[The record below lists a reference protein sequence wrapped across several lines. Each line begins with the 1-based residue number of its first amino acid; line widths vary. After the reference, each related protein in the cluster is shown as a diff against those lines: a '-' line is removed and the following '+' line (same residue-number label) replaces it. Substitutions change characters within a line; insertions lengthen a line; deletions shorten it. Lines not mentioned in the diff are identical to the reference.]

1 MRSAAMLTLAGLL
14 GLAGLWRT
22 LGRTSPAVP
31 LACDGVVA
39 LEENGDVRLACP
51 DDAALR
57 GCPDVK
63 PGRRY
68 RSCTET
74 GAVVGP
80 VLAARGQPLSLA
92 AASTD
97 DLRALPDVGRSMA
110 RKLDAARR
118 ERPLCNA
125 GDLET
130 VPGVGPK
137 KAAKL
142 AAGLEFDDLRC
153 R

>member
-1 MRSAAMLTLAGLL
+1 MRTAALLSLAALL
-14 GLAGLWRT
+14 GLAGLWRP
-22 LGRTSPAVP
+22 LGQSPRALP
-31 LACDGVVA
+31 LPCDRVVA
-39 LEENGDVRLACP
+39 LEEDGDVRLACP

-68 RSCTET
+68 RGCMET

-80 VLAARGQPLSLA
+80 LLAARGQPLSLA

-125 GDLET
+125 EDLER
-130 VPGVGPK
+130 VPGVGLK
-137 KAAKL
+137 KAAQL
-142 AAGLEFDDLRC
+142 AEGLAFDDPRC